1 MSRARLF
8 ILYAAALA
16 LVAGSAIA
24 LRSSETRRLE
34 SPIPSIDNPT
44 ARGAQALY
52 TYLVETGAD
61 PGVLRE
67 PFGELP
73 ADAKVFV
80 SLAPTRRLVSPEE
93 WKSLRAWVEAGGTFV
108 YAVPRRVRTQYI
120 ETELKLRWETGP
132 RPAPLLETD
141 AFDDSLRELL
151 ERQSEP
157 RDPTGADAAPW
168 LPGGPLAGVRTL
180 RVAADDGLETA
191 VGPAKALAGVDQT
204 AFVLGLPLGQGEIVV
219 LAGSDL
225 AENRR
230 LALGDNLRFWL
241 NLAARGRLYFDEH
254 HHTEEERAGR
264 GFFAALGPT
273 MLQLLL
279 CAGLLAL
286 TVGRRL
292 GVPRPLRASRRRS
305 QAEYLEQLAHLYG
318 RAGIDGEL
326 CGELYRSLRLALFE
340 RLGISASLDDL
351 EVARRLRAR
360 AGVPEGRYLQLVRRA
375 RAAEQAGA
383 TPNELALL
391 SRDFALFERELGCA

>member
-1 MSRARLF
+1 MSRARLL
-8 ILYAAALA
+8 ILYAVALA

-24 LRSSETRRLE
+24 LRSSETRRLQ

-52 TYLVETGAD
+52 TYLVETGHA

-67 PFGELP
+67 PFGQLP
-73 ADAKVFV
+73 ADAKIIV
-80 SLAPTRRLVSPEE
+80 SLAPTRRLVTPEE

-132 RPAPLLETD
+132 RPAPLLETEALD
-141 AFDDSLRELL
+141 HGLRKLL

-157 RDPTGADAAPW
+157 RDPTGADATPW
-168 LPGGPLAGVRTL
+168 LPGGPLAGVRSL

-191 VGPAKALAGVDQT
+191 LGPAKALAGVDKT
-204 AFVLGLPLGQGEIVV
+204 AFVLGLPVGEGEIVV

-230 LALGDNLRFWL
+230 LALGDNLRLWL
-241 NLAARGRLYFDEH
+241 NLAARGRLYFDEF
-254 HHTEEERAGR
+254 HHTEEAPAGR
-264 GFFAALGPT
+264 GFLAAFGPA

-279 CAGLLAL
+279 CAGVLAL
-286 TVGRRL
+286 AVGRRL
-292 GVPRPLRASRRRS
+292 GAPRPLRAARRRS
-305 QAEYLEQLAHLYG
+305 QAEYLEQVAHLYG
-318 RAGIDGEL
+318 RASVDGEL

-340 RLGISASLDDL
+340 KLAISASLDDL

-360 AGVPEGRYLQLVRRA
+360 AGIPEQRYLQLVRRA
-375 RAAEQAGA
+375 RTAEQAGA
-383 TPNELALL
+383 TPDELAEL
-391 SRDFALFERELGCA
+391 SRDFALFERELR